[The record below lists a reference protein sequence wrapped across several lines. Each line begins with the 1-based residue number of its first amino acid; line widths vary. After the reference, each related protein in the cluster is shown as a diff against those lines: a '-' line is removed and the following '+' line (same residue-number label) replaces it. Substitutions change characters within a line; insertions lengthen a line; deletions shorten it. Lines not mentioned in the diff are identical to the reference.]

1 MSKYTVYLSD
11 GTALP
16 LTFQA
21 DDTDEAADEAVTVF
35 YLNSYVVAVV
45 PKTCVVIASE

>member
-1 MSKYTVYLSD
+1 MPKYTICLSD

-16 LTFQA
+16 LTFEA
-21 DDTDEAADEAVTVF
+21 DGADVEEDETVTMF
-35 YLNSYVVAVV
+35 YDGSEVVAVV

>member
-1 MSKYTVYLSD
+1 MPKYTVCLAN

-16 LTFQA
+16 LTFEA
-21 DDTDEAADEAVTVF
+21 DDTDADPDEDVTVF
-35 YLNSYVVAVV
+35 YLGNDVVAVV